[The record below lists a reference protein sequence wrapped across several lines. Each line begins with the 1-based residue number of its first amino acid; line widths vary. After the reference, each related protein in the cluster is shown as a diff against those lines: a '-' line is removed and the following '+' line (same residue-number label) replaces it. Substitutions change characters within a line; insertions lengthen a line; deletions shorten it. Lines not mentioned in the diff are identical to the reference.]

1 MVLKKKLASF
11 FICFFTLVMHFHHT
25 DNSPARGESF
35 EAVTKA
41 LQFLFVI
48 CRGVHTDKD
57 GYIAFL
63 RNEMPH
69 QLAGEC
75 SIYKRIDG
83 DGGKALRPRRVRS
96 NTHNRNSTPSRLV
109 DARPKPT
116 WVSRRDH

>member
-1 MVLKKKLASF
+1 MPACAWLAIVSRPMWSVSGISF
-11 FICFFTLVMHFHHT
+11 
-25 DNSPARGESF
+25 ARTNGGSF

-96 NTHNRNSTPSRLV
+96 NTHNRNSTPSGLV